1 MKHLCGRR
9 HHFKL
14 KEWSLKLFPTSYPV
28 TQKEIDL
35 LDDSC
40 YEETEDNDMETMDNK
55 VGKSDSRNQFLNRRS
70 MEIIHPEME

>member
-1 MKHLCGRR
+1 MKHLCGRQ

-55 VGKSDSRNQFLNRRS
+55 VGEVTL
-70 MEIIHPEME
+70 EINF